1 MKQEWDVI
9 LQDPLLNWFET
20 LAEDDLLKIYAALE
34 LLSTEDPQLGRPYA
48 DTLQGAK
55 YANLKELRVQSKL
68 SVFRL
73 FYIFDP
79 IRQAIVLCGGDKKGK
94 KEKLFY
100 REMIAL
106 ADKLMMITLLNFH
119 RSKKMSAKFKDLMNS
134 LPAEK
139 QAKVKAMADD
149 MRMEL
154 QLYRIREELELSQKQ
169 MAEALNISQPSVV
182 ALEKRGN
189 DVKLS
194 SVKRYIEAMGGALN
208 LSVKLP
214 TGKIVTF
221 DL

>member
-34 LLSTEDPQLGRPYA
+34 LLSTEGPQLGRPYA

-106 ADKLMMITLLNFH
+106 AEQTYDDYL
-119 RSKKMSAKFKDLMNS
+119 AKF
-134 LPAEK
+134 
-139 QAKVKAMADD
+139 
-149 MRMEL
+149 
-154 QLYRIREELELSQKQ
+154 SQEQ
-169 MAEALNISQPSVV
+169 EN
-182 ALEKRGN
+182 ER
-189 DVKLS
+189 
-194 SVKRYIEAMGGALN
+194 
-208 LSVKLP
+208 
-214 TGKIVTF
+214 
-221 DL
+221 